1 MSDIG
6 DYALPVLVLLIIGHG
21 LYKKIAVFEVFLQ
34 GAKEGVKT
42 MFHLLPTL
50 VGLITAVTMFQ
61 SSGVLDILTVT
72 LQPLATVLGLPCEVI
87 PLALIHPVSSGGAT
101 AVLTDIFTRFGPDST
116 LGKIASVMCGSGE
129 TTFYSVTVY
138 YGAVG
143 VQNSRHTIPVA
154 LLADFLVAVLSGI
167 GVRMLL

>member
-1 MSDIG
+1 M
-6 DYALPVLVLLIIGHG
+6 
-21 LYKKIAVFEVFLQ
+21 
-34 GAKEGVKT
+34 
-42 MFHLLPTL
+42 
-50 VGLITAVTMFQ
+50 
-61 SSGVLDILTVT
+61 
-72 LQPLATVLGLPCEVI
+72 
-87 PLALIHPVSSGGAT
+87 
-101 AVLTDIFTRFGPDST
+101 
-116 LGKIASVMCGSGE
+116 ASVMCGSGE

>member
-1 MSDIG
+1 
-6 DYALPVLVLLIIGHG
+6 
-21 LYKKIAVFEVFLQ
+21 
-34 GAKEGVKT
+34 
-42 MFHLLPTL
+42 
-50 VGLITAVTMFQ
+50 
-61 SSGVLDILTVT
+61 
-72 LQPLATVLGLPCEVI
+72 
-87 PLALIHPVSSGGAT
+87 
-101 AVLTDIFTRFGPDST
+101 VLTDIFTRFGPDST